1 MPTRRSG
8 KANSRQSRQKRQ
20 QQRSSQRAS
29 LQRPMEPTA
38 GADAAVSRPGAA
50 PGVPA
55 ASPVTPARPTKP
67 ASRFEGIYGASR
79 LSEQAHL
86 EYHYVERDLRNIGI
100 LILVMLALLAV
111 ATLAFNLLG
120 IGPR

>member
-1 MPTRRSG
+1 MPSRRSG

-29 LQRPMEPTA
+29 LQRPMEPTVS
-38 GADAAVSRPGAA
+38 ADAVSRPAPAPAATTTSAAA
-50 PGVPA
+50 PE
-55 ASPVTPARPTKP
+55 RITKP
-67 ASRFEGIYGASR
+67 GSKFENLYGSSR

-86 EYHYVERDLRNIGI
+86 EYHYVERDLRNIGV
-100 LILVMLALLAV
+100 LILVMLVLLAV
-111 ATLAFNLLG
+111 ATVAFNLLG